1 MSSVV
6 CIFPKDN
13 STDFLIPI
21 YESLETLSDFKGF
34 RIDTNNELE
43 RNELF
48 SVLSNN
54 EGGESLVVF
63 LGHGATYCLYGSPD
77 SDRKVKL
84 FDKDN
89 INILS
94 DYPIICSAC
103 NSKDFLKKR
112 HPNYIGFGDIPSDF
126 FEVEAERNLGNPDYL
141 SWANDEDIISFRK
154 SIVDAFVQTVKTTH
168 CDKLS
173 NLYGFFKLL
182 INKRIATLLMERNTN
197 HYREIADMLY
207 DFADEMELTLTPND

>member
-34 RIDTNNELE
+34 RIDTNNEPE

-48 SVLSNN
+48 SFFSNIKD
-54 EGGESLVVF
+54 GKSLVFF
-63 LGHGATYCLYGSPD
+63 LGHGASNCLYGS
-77 SDRKVKL
+77 SDNNDKVKL

-94 DYPIICSAC
+94 NHSIICLAC
-103 NSKDFLKKR
+103 NSKDFLKKK
-112 HPNYIGFGDIPSDF
+112 HPNYIGFGNIPSDF
-126 FEVEAERNLGNPDYL
+126 SEVEAERDLGNPDYL
-141 SWANDEDIISFRK
+141 SWANVEDIISFRK
-154 SIVDAFVQTVKTTH
+154 NIVNAFVQTIKTTH
-168 CDKLS
+168 CDNLS
-173 NLYGFFKLL
+173 NFYGFLKLL
-182 INKRIATLLMERNTN
+182 INKKIATSLMERNTS

-207 DFADEMELTLTPND
+207 EFADEMELTQPQNY

>member
-6 CIFPKDN
+6 CIFPKDD

-21 YESLETLSDFKGF
+21 YESLENISDFKGF
-34 RIDTNNELE
+34 RIDTTNESE
-43 RNELF
+43 QSELF
-48 SVLSNN
+48 SFLSNYRD
-54 EGGESLVVF
+54 EKSLVFF

-94 DYPIICSAC
+94 DYPIICLAC
-103 NSKDFLKKR
+103 NSKDFLKKK

-126 FEVEAERNLGNPDYL
+126 SEVEAERNLGDPDYL
-141 SWANDEDIISFRK
+141 NWANDTDIISFRK

-173 NLYGFFKLL
+173 NFYGFFKLL
-182 INKRIATLLMERNTN
+182 INKRIATLLMERTTN

-207 DFADEMELTLTPND
+207 EFADEMELTRTPNY

>member
-34 RIDTNNELE
+34 RIDTNNVSE
-43 RNELF
+43 RSELF

-54 EGGESLVVF
+54 GGGESLVVF
-63 LGHGATYCLYGSPD
+63 LGHGASYCLYGSPD
-77 SDRKVKL
+77 SDGKVKL

-94 DYPIICSAC
+94 DFPIICLAC
-103 NSKDFLKKR
+103 NSKDFLKNK
-112 HPNYIGFGDIPSDF
+112 HLNYIGFGDIPSDF